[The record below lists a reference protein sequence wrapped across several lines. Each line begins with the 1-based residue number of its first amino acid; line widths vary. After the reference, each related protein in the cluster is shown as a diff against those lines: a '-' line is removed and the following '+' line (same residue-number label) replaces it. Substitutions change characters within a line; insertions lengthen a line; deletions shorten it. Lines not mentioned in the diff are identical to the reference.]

1 MEKAKD
7 HGMQCEPLSGKASLS
22 GIRRLIRA
30 DLTAVGADASLAFDC
45 LVAITEACS
54 NALVHGQARSPGSAP
69 PEINWEISKGEARF
83 VIVDFSTEEWSRTIH
98 PSWDSDEIP
107 DDMSRRI
114 GGFGL
119 DIMRG
124 LMDDVDIEIGSSGT
138 KVTLVKMLAGAS
150 QGSRSENKASRRGA

>member
-1 MEKAKD
+1 M
-7 HGMQCEPLSGKASLS
+7 HCQPLSGKSSLS

-30 DLTAVGADASLAFDC
+30 DLSSVDADESLAFDC

-54 NALVHGQARSPGSAP
+54 NALVHGQGRSPGSAA
-69 PEINWEISKGEARF
+69 PEISWEISKTHARF

-119 DIMRG
+119 EIMKG
-124 LMDDVDIEIGSSGT
+124 QMDDVDIEVGDGGT
-138 KVTLVKMLAGAS
+138 RVTMVKLLTGTPQS
-150 QGSRSENKASRRGA
+150 SRSENAGRRGA

>member
-1 MEKAKD
+1 
-7 HGMQCEPLSGKASLS
+7 MQQGKPLSGKSSLS
-22 GIRRLIRA
+22 GIRRQIRA
-30 DLTAVGADASLAFDC
+30 DLNAAGADESLAFDC
-45 LVAITEACS
+45 LVAVTEACS

-69 PEINWEISKGEARF
+69 PEVSWEITPTQARF
-83 VIVDFSTEEWSRTIH
+83 EVIDFSTEEWSRTIH

-124 LMDDVDIEIGSSGT
+124 LMDDVDIHLSSGGT
-138 KVTLVKMLAGAS
+138 KVILVKMLAPP
-150 QGSRSENKASRRGA
+150 QKNDRRDEETTRRGA

>member
-1 MEKAKD
+1 
-7 HGMQCEPLSGKASLS
+7 MQCQALSGKASLS

-30 DLTAVGADASLAFDC
+30 DLTAVGADESLAFDC

-69 PEINWEISKGEARF
+69 PEISWEISKAQARF
-83 VIVDFSTEEWSRTIH
+83 VIVDFSTEEWSRKIH

-119 DIMRG
+119 DIMQG

-138 KVTLVKMLAGAS
+138 KVTLLKLLTAPP
-150 QGSRSENKASRRGA
+150 QGSRSEKASRRGA

>member
-1 MEKAKD
+1 
-7 HGMQCEPLSGKASLS
+7 MQCQALSGKASLS

-30 DLTAVGADASLAFDC
+30 DLNAVDADESLAFDC
-45 LVAITEACS
+45 LVAVTEACS
-54 NALVHGQARSPGSAP
+54 NALVHGQGRSPGSAP
-69 PEINWEISKGEARF
+69 PEISWDISKNQARF
-83 VIVDFSTEEWSRTIH
+83 VIVDFSTEEWSRTVH

-124 LMDDVDIEIGSSGT
+124 LMDDVDIDVTSGGT
-138 KVTLVKMLAGAS
+138 RVTLVKMLGRTS
-150 QGSRSENKASRRGA
+150 SRGRDEKATRRGA